1 MIQQYEL
8 WNIKENYGVENNLE
22 QGTTL
27 YRYINEII
35 FEEVVLTLRIE
46 R

>member
-1 MIQQYEL
+1 MLIEQYEL

-22 QGTTL
+22 WGTTL
-27 YRYINEII
+27 YININEII
-35 FEEVVLTLRIE
+35 FEEVLTLRIE

>member
-22 QGTTL
+22 RGTTL
-27 YRYINEII
+27 YRYINEVI